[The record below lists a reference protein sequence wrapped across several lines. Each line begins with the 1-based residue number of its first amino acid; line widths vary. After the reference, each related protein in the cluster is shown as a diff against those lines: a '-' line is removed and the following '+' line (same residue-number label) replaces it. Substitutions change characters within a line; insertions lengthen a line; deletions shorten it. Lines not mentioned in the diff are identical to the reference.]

1 MKQFFYYFDVADYV
15 IFGAMLLL
23 SALTGLYFGCRGK
36 LNKQREPE
44 SFKDYLTG
52 NGNLKSF
59 PVAMSLI
66 ASYISGVTMLGT
78 PAEIYNFG
86 AQYWLIVFAMCLSG
100 FTVATVYLPV
110 FTKLQVCSSYEYL
123 ELRFSKILR
132 TIASFF
138 FLLDEVS
145 VTFKRT

>member
-59 PVAMSLI
+59 PRGDVSDRKLHFRRDHARH
-66 ASYISGVTMLGT
+66 SG
-78 PAEIYNFG
+78 
-86 AQYWLIVFAMCLSG
+86 
-100 FTVATVYLPV
+100 
-110 FTKLQVCSSYEYL
+110 
-123 ELRFSKILR
+123 
-132 TIASFF
+132 
-138 FLLDEVS
+138 
-145 VTFKRT
+145 